1 MKKMALSCL
10 VLVTTFGCSV
20 KDDMDS
26 MHDSTVEM
34 NATTQEMLDA
44 TGRMERKTAEMQQT
58 TAAMAKTTDKMAED
72 MQSMLKTTKGMAAT
86 TEALNTTSTNT
97 YQDLRH
103 GNSADMRLT
112 ALEKMKAAGSQAEKI
127 TYAAHFVRAFDFQL
141 WKAQGLD
148 DDAKLQEQRLDA
160 VNEFMRIVKGIC
172 MELGGGKL
180 TTSPMSNELRMQD
193 LYALATVLHMVDTS
207 DPKVLNYV
215 GDGVQQLLLAGLR
228 NKRAVDAGTIRIEDL
243 PAYQQ
248 SVLGFEKYAI
258 FMLKLRQNFIAAMAV
273 SEISEKEIGGPS
285 TLNRL
290 KMLVL
295 PWNSH
300 TKAHNLVRLKFFVDF
315 FDEVLETQSMLRELG
330 HDGRLDGKLLRVLK
344 NLRIEEVSVESTTRS
359 QKLDALRDRVQKI
372 VSVD

>member
-10 VLVTTFGCSV
+10 VMATTFGCSV

-34 NATTQEMLDA
+34 NETTQEMRDVTA
-44 TGRMERKTAEMQQT
+44 RMERKTGEMQQT
-58 TAAMAKTTDKMAED
+58 TAAMAKTTDHMAED
-72 MQSMLKTTKGMAAT
+72 MQMMLKTTKGMAAT

-112 ALEKMKAAGSQAEKI
+112 ALEKMKGAGSQAEKI
-127 TYAAHFVRAFDFQL
+127 TYAAQFVRAFDFQL
-141 WKAQGLD
+141 WKAQGRD
-148 DDAKLQEQRLDA
+148 NEAKLQEQRLDA

-172 MELGGGKL
+172 MELGGKL
-180 TTSPMSNELRMQD
+180 TTSPLSNDLRMQD

-273 SEISEKEIGGPS
+273 SEISEREIGEPS
-285 TLNRL
+285 TLSRL

-300 TKAHNLVRLKFFVDF
+300 TEAHNLVRLKFFVDF

-359 QKLDALRDRVQKI
+359 QELDALRDRIKKI